1 MNQASSYIQLWKPV
15 FVFWV
20 ASLCGSGLAA
30 QTLSLDSC
38 YALAR
43 RNYPLVQQFD
53 LVEKSKELSLEN
65 ASKGYLPQ
73 LAVNGQATYQSE
85 VTSLP
90 ISFPGL
96 NVPELSKDQYRL
108 FGEVNQPLTDLLFVK
123 EQQDLIRANSAV
135 ESQKIEVELHKLRE
149 RVYQLYF
156 GVLYMDARLAQAQL
170 LIKDLE
176 AGLAKVQAAIAG
188 GVALKSQADQ
198 LRAELL
204 KAQQQITELK
214 SGRQAYAE
222 VLGLLI
228 RQSIDEK
235 TVLETPAVP
244 NASIEIRR
252 PELALFSSQQQSLTQ
267 QSRLL
272 NNKTLPRLGAFFQGG
287 YGRPA
292 LNVLS
297 NDFEPYFITGL
308 RLNWNISSFYTSG
321 NERKLL
327 STQQSAIAL
336 QRETFLLNTRLA
348 VQQQNAEI
356 AKWQDLIAS
365 DQEIIQLRES
375 IKNTAQQQLS
385 NGTATTTD
393 YLNYVNAEDLA
404 RQQLILHRMQLL
416 LAQYNQ
422 LLTTG
427 N

>member
-1 MNQASSYIQLWKPV
+1 M
-15 FVFWV
+15 
-20 ASLCGSGLAA
+20 
-30 QTLSLDSC
+30 
-38 YALAR
+38 AR

-53 LVEKSKELSLEN
+53 LIEKSKALSLEN
-65 ASKGYLPQ
+65 AAKGYLPQ

-85 VTSLP
+85 VTRLP

-108 FGEVNQPLTDLLFVK
+108 FGEVNQPLTDLFFVK
-123 EQQDLIRANSAV
+123 EQQDLIRANAAL
-135 ESQKIEVELHKLRE
+135 ETQKTEVELHKLRE

-156 GVLYMDARLAQAQL
+156 GVLYMDARLEQAQL

-176 AGLAKVQAAIAG
+176 AGLAKVQAAVAG

-204 KAQQQITELK
+204 KARQQIAELK
-214 SGRQAYAE
+214 SGRRAYAE
-222 VLGLLI
+222 ALGLLT
-228 RQSIDEK
+228 RQNMDEK
-235 TVLETPAVP
+235 TVLETPAAP
-244 NASIEIRR
+244 LPATEIRR
-252 PELALFSSQQQSLTQ
+252 PELAMFGAQQQSLVQ
-267 QSRLL
+267 QSRLI
-272 NNKTLPRLGAFFQGG
+272 NNKTLPRLSAFFQGG

-297 NDFEPYFITGL
+297 NDFDPYFITGL

-321 NERKLL
+321 NERQLL

-348 VQQQNAEI
+348 VQQQQAEI
-356 AKWQDLIAS
+356 AKWQELIVS
-365 DQEIIQLRES
+365 DGEIILLRES
-375 IKNTAQQQLS
+375 VKNTAQQQLS
-385 NGTATTTD
+385 NGTVTTTD

-416 LAQYNQ
+416 LAQYNH

>member
-15 FVFWV
+15 LVLWV
-20 ASLCGSGLAA
+20 ISLWGSGLAA

-53 LVEKSKELSLEN
+53 LIEKSKELSLEN

-156 GVLYMDARLAQAQL
+156 GVLYMDARLAQVQL

-176 AGLAKVQAAIAG
+176 AGLAKVQAAISG

-204 KAQQQITELK
+204 KARQQITELK
-214 SGRQAYAE
+214 SGRRAYAE

-348 VQQQNAEI
+348 LQQQNAEI
-356 AKWQDLIAS
+356 AKWQDLITS

>member
-15 FVFWV
+15 LVLWV
-20 ASLCGSGLAA
+20 ISLWGSGLAA

-53 LVEKSKELSLEN
+53 LIEKSKELSLEN

-348 VQQQNAEI
+348 LQQQNAEI
-356 AKWQDLIAS
+356 AKWQDLITS

-385 NGTATTTD
+385 NGTATATD

>member
-1 MNQASSYIQLWKPV
+1 MDIRILYVRRARRI
-15 FVFWV
+15 FVLCL
-20 ASLCGSGLAA
+20 ASLWVLGLTG
-30 QTLSLDSC
+30 QSLSLDSC
-38 YALAR
+38 YAMAR

-53 LVEKSKELSLEN
+53 LIEKSKALSLEN
-65 ASKGYLPQ
+65 AAKGYLPQ
-73 LAVNGQATYQSE
+73 LAVNGQATFQSE
-85 VTSLP
+85 VTRLP

-108 FGEVNQPLTDLLFVK
+108 FGEVNQPLTDLFFVK
-123 EQQDLIRANSAV
+123 EQQDLIRANAAL
-135 ESQKIEVELHKLRE
+135 ETQKTEVELHKLRE

-156 GVLYMDARLAQAQL
+156 GVLYMDARLEQAQL

-176 AGLAKVQAAIAG
+176 AGLAKVQAAVAG

-204 KAQQQITELK
+204 KARQQIAELK
-214 SGRQAYAE
+214 SGRRAYAE
-222 VLGLLI
+222 ALGLLT
-228 RQSIDEK
+228 RQNMDEK
-235 TVLETPAVP
+235 TVLETPAAP
-244 NASIEIRR
+244 LPATEIRR
-252 PELALFSSQQQSLTQ
+252 PELAMFGAQQQSLVQ
-267 QSRLL
+267 QSRLI
-272 NNKTLPRLGAFFQGG
+272 NNKTLPRLSAFFQGG

-297 NDFEPYFITGL
+297 NDFDPYFITGL

-321 NERKLL
+321 NERQLL
-327 STQQSAIAL
+327 STQQSAIAV

-348 VQQQNAEI
+348 VQQQQAEI
-356 AKWQDLIAS
+356 AKWQELIVS
-365 DQEIIQLRES
+365 DGEIILLRES
-375 IKNTAQQQLS
+375 VKNTAQQQLS
-385 NGTATTTD
+385 NGTVTTTD

-416 LAQYNQ
+416 LAQYNH

>member
-176 AGLAKVQAAIAG
+176 AGLAKVQAAISG

-204 KAQQQITELK
+204 KARQQITELK
-214 SGRQAYAE
+214 SGRRAFADA
-222 VLGLLI
+222 LGLLI
-228 RQSIDEK
+228 HQNIDEK
-235 TVLETPAVP
+235 MVLETPAVP
-244 NASIEIRR
+244 NTSIEIRR

-385 NGTATTTD
+385 NGTATATD

>member
-1 MNQASSYIQLWKPV
+1 MNIAIAHIQTWRRIFILYIAGLWG
-15 FVFWV
+15 
-20 ASLCGSGLAA
+20 LGLAA
-30 QTLSLDSC
+30 QSLSLDSC

-53 LVEKSKELSLEN
+53 LIEKSKELSLEN

-204 KAQQQITELK
+204 KARQQITELK

-235 TVLETPAVP
+235 TVLEIPVAPGSTT
-244 NASIEIRR
+244 EIKR
-252 PELALFSSQQQSLTQ
+252 PELALFLSQQQSLTQ

-385 NGTATTTD
+385 SGTATATD

>member
-1 MNQASSYIQLWKPV
+1 MNQANSYIQLWKPV
-15 FVFWV
+15 FVLWV
-20 ASLCGSGLAA
+20 ASLWGSGLSA

-53 LVEKSKELSLEN
+53 LIEKSKELSLEN

-156 GVLYMDARLAQAQL
+156 GVLYMDARLAQVQL

-176 AGLAKVQAAIAG
+176 AGLAKVQAAISG

-204 KAQQQITELK
+204 KARQQITELK
-214 SGRQAYAE
+214 SSRRAYAE

-356 AKWQDLIAS
+356 AKWQDLITS

>member
-1 MNQASSYIQLWKPV
+1 MDIRILYVRRARRI
-15 FVFWV
+15 FVLCL
-20 ASLCGSGLAA
+20 ASLWVLGLTG
-30 QTLSLDSC
+30 QSLSLDSC
-38 YALAR
+38 YAMAR

-53 LVEKSKELSLEN
+53 LIEKSKALSLEN
-65 ASKGYLPQ
+65 AAKGYLPQ
-73 LAVNGQATYQSE
+73 LAVNGQATFQSE
-85 VTSLP
+85 VTRLP

-108 FGEVNQPLTDLLFVK
+108 FGEVNQPLTDLFFVK
-123 EQQDLIRANSAV
+123 EQQDLIRANAAL
-135 ESQKIEVELHKLRE
+135 ETQKTEVELHKLRE

-156 GVLYMDARLAQAQL
+156 GVLYMDARLEQAQL

-176 AGLAKVQAAIAG
+176 AGLAKVQAAVAG

-204 KAQQQITELK
+204 KARQQIAELK
-214 SGRQAYAE
+214 SGRRAYAE
-222 VLGLLI
+222 ALGLLT
-228 RQSIDEK
+228 RQNMDEK
-235 TVLETPAVP
+235 TVLETPAAP
-244 NASIEIRR
+244 LPATEIRR
-252 PELALFSSQQQSLTQ
+252 PELAMFGAQQQSLVQ
-267 QSRLL
+267 QSRLI
-272 NNKTLPRLGAFFQGG
+272 NNKTLPRLSSFFQGG

-297 NDFEPYFITGL
+297 NDFDPYFITGL

-321 NERKLL
+321 NERQLL

-348 VQQQNAEI
+348 VQQQQAEI
-356 AKWQDLIAS
+356 AKWQELIVS
-365 DQEIIQLRES
+365 DGEIILLRES
-375 IKNTAQQQLS
+375 VKNTAQQQLS
-385 NGTATTTD
+385 NGTVTTTD

-416 LAQYNQ
+416 LAQYNH

>member
-1 MNQASSYIQLWKPV
+1 M
-15 FVFWV
+15 
-20 ASLCGSGLAA
+20 
-30 QTLSLDSC
+30 
-38 YALAR
+38 AR

-53 LVEKSKELSLEN
+53 LIEKSKALSLEN
-65 ASKGYLPQ
+65 AAKGYLPQ
-73 LAVNGQATYQSE
+73 LAVNGQATFQSE
-85 VTSLP
+85 VTRLP

-108 FGEVNQPLTDLLFVK
+108 FGEVNQPLTDLFFVK
-123 EQQDLIRANSAV
+123 EQQDLIRANAAL
-135 ESQKIEVELHKLRE
+135 ETQKTEVELHKLRE

-156 GVLYMDARLAQAQL
+156 GVLYMDARLEQAQL

-176 AGLAKVQAAIAG
+176 AGLAKVQAAVAG

-204 KAQQQITELK
+204 KARQQIAELK
-214 SGRQAYAE
+214 SGRRAYAE
-222 VLGLLI
+222 ALGLLT
-228 RQSIDEK
+228 RQNMDEK
-235 TVLETPAVP
+235 TVLETPAAP
-244 NASIEIRR
+244 LPATEIRR
-252 PELALFSSQQQSLTQ
+252 PELAMFGAQQQSLAQ
-267 QSRLL
+267 QSRLI
-272 NNKTLPRLGAFFQGG
+272 NNKTLPRLSAFFQGG

-297 NDFEPYFITGL
+297 NDFDPYFITGL

-321 NERKLL
+321 NERQLL

-348 VQQQNAEI
+348 VQQQQAEI
-356 AKWQDLIAS
+356 AKWQELIVS
-365 DQEIIQLRES
+365 DGEIILLRES
-375 IKNTAQQQLS
+375 VKNTAQQQLS
-385 NGTATTTD
+385 NGTVTTTD

-416 LAQYNQ
+416 LAQYNH

>member
-15 FVFWV
+15 FVLWV
-20 ASLCGSGLAA
+20 VSLWGSGLAA

-53 LVEKSKELSLEN
+53 LIEKSKELSLEN

-108 FGEVNQPLTDLLFVK
+108 FGEVNQPLTDLFFVK

-204 KAQQQITELK
+204 KARQQITELK
-214 SGRQAYAE
+214 SGRRAYAE

-235 TVLETPAVP
+235 MVLETPVVP
-244 NASIEIRR
+244 GSTTEIKR
-252 PELALFSSQQQSLTQ
+252 PELALFLSQQQSLTQ
-267 QSRLL
+267 QSRLV

-356 AKWQDLIAS
+356 AKWQDLITS

>member
-20 ASLCGSGLAA
+20 ASLWGSGLAA

-204 KAQQQITELK
+204 KARQQITELK
-214 SGRQAYAE
+214 SGRRAFADA
-222 VLGLLI
+222 LGLLI
-228 RQSIDEK
+228 HQNIDEK
-235 TVLETPAVP
+235 MVLETPAVP
-244 NASIEIRR
+244 NTSIEIRR

-356 AKWQDLIAS
+356 AKWQDLITS

-385 NGTATTTD
+385 NGTATATD

>member
-1 MNQASSYIQLWKPV
+1 MNQASSYIQLWRPA
-15 FVFWV
+15 FVLWV
-20 ASLCGSGLAA
+20 ISLWGSVLAA

-53 LVEKSKELSLEN
+53 LIEKSKELSLEN

-156 GVLYMDARLAQAQL
+156 GVLYMDARLAQVQL
-170 LIKDLE
+170 LTKDLE
-176 AGLAKVQAAIAG
+176 AGLAKVQAAISG

-204 KAQQQITELK
+204 KARQQITELK
-214 SGRQAYAE
+214 SSRRAYAE

-356 AKWQDLIAS
+356 AKWQDLITS

>member
-15 FVFWV
+15 FVLWL
-20 ASLCGSGLAA
+20 ASLYGSGLSA

-53 LVEKSKELSLEN
+53 LIEKSKELSLEN

-108 FGEVNQPLTDLLFVK
+108 FGEVNQPLTDLFFVK

-204 KAQQQITELK
+204 KARQQITELK
-214 SGRQAYAE
+214 SGRRTYAE

-235 TVLETPAVP
+235 TVLETPVVP
-244 NASIEIRR
+244 GSTTEIKR
-252 PELALFSSQQQSLTQ
+252 PELALFLSQQQSLTQ
-267 QSRLL
+267 QSRLV

-356 AKWQDLIAS
+356 AKWQDLITS

>member
-15 FVFWV
+15 FVLWLV
-20 ASLCGSGLAA
+20 SLYGSGLSA

-53 LVEKSKELSLEN
+53 LIEKSKELSLEN

-108 FGEVNQPLTDLLFVK
+108 FGEVNQPLTDLFFVK

-176 AGLAKVQAAIAG
+176 AGLAKVQAAISG

-204 KAQQQITELK
+204 KARQQITELK
-214 SGRQAYAE
+214 SSRRAYADA
-222 VLGLLI
+222 LGLLI
-228 RQSIDEK
+228 HQNIDEK
-235 TVLETPAVP
+235 TVLETPVVP
-244 NASIEIRR
+244 GSTTEIKR
-252 PELALFSSQQQSLTQ
+252 PELALFLSQQQSLTQ

-356 AKWQDLIAS
+356 AKWQDLITS

>member
-15 FVFWV
+15 FVLWV

-176 AGLAKVQAAIAG
+176 AGLAKVQAAISG

-204 KAQQQITELK
+204 KARQQITELK
-214 SGRQAYAE
+214 SGRRAFADA
-222 VLGLLI
+222 LGLLI
-228 RQSIDEK
+228 HQNIDEK
-235 TVLETPAVP
+235 MVLETPAVP
-244 NASIEIRR
+244 NTSIEIRR

-356 AKWQDLIAS
+356 AKWQDLITS

-385 NGTATTTD
+385 NGTATATD

>member
-15 FVFWV
+15 LVLWV
-20 ASLCGSGLAA
+20 ISLWGSGLAA

-43 RNYPLVQQFD
+43 QNYPLVQQFD
-53 LVEKSKELSLEN
+53 LIEKSKELSLEN

-96 NVPELSKDQYRL
+96 KVPELSKDQYRL

-156 GVLYMDARLAQAQL
+156 GVLYMDARLAQVQL

-176 AGLAKVQAAIAG
+176 AGLAKVQAAISG

-204 KAQQQITELK
+204 KARQQITELK
-214 SGRQAYAE
+214 SGRRAYAE

-348 VQQQNAEI
+348 LQQQNAEI
-356 AKWQDLIAS
+356 AKWQDLITS

>member
-1 MNQASSYIQLWKPV
+1 MDIRILYVRRARRI
-15 FVFWV
+15 FVLCL
-20 ASLCGSGLAA
+20 ASLWVLGLTG
-30 QTLSLDSC
+30 QSLSLDSC
-38 YALAR
+38 YAMAR

-53 LVEKSKELSLEN
+53 LIEKSKALSLEN
-65 ASKGYLPQ
+65 AAKGYLPQ
-73 LAVNGQATYQSE
+73 LAVNGQATFQSE
-85 VTSLP
+85 VTRLP

-108 FGEVNQPLTDLLFVK
+108 FGEVNQPLTDLFFVK
-123 EQQDLIRANSAV
+123 EQQDLIRANAAL
-135 ESQKIEVELHKLRE
+135 ETQKTEVELHKLRE

-156 GVLYMDARLAQAQL
+156 GVLYMDARLEQAQL

-176 AGLAKVQAAIAG
+176 AGLAKVQAAVAG

-204 KAQQQITELK
+204 KARQQIAELK
-214 SGRQAYAE
+214 SGRRAYAE
-222 VLGLLI
+222 ALGLLT
-228 RQSIDEK
+228 RQNMDEK
-235 TVLETPAVP
+235 TVLETPAAP
-244 NASIEIRR
+244 LPATEIRR
-252 PELALFSSQQQSLTQ
+252 PELAMFGAQQQSLAQ
-267 QSRLL
+267 QSRLI
-272 NNKTLPRLGAFFQGG
+272 NNKTLPRLSAFFQGG

-297 NDFEPYFITGL
+297 NDFDPYFITGL

-321 NERKLL
+321 NERQLL

-348 VQQQNAEI
+348 VQQQQAEI
-356 AKWQDLIAS
+356 AKWQELIVS
-365 DQEIIQLRES
+365 DGEIILLRES
-375 IKNTAQQQLS
+375 VKNTAQQQLS
-385 NGTATTTD
+385 NGTVTTTD

-416 LAQYNQ
+416 LAQYNH

>member
-1 MNQASSYIQLWKPV
+1 MDIRILYFRRARRI
-15 FVFWV
+15 FVLCL
-20 ASLCGSGLAA
+20 ASLWALGLAG
-30 QTLSLDSC
+30 QSLNLDSC
-38 YALAR
+38 YAMAR

-53 LVEKSKELSLEN
+53 LIEKSKALSLEN
-65 ASKGYLPQ
+65 AAKGYLPQ

-85 VTSLP
+85 VTRLP

-108 FGEVNQPLTDLLFVK
+108 FGEINQPLTDLFFVK
-123 EQQDLIRANSAV
+123 EQQDLIRANAAL
-135 ESQKIEVELHKLRE
+135 ETQKTEVELHKLRE

-156 GVLYMDARLAQAQL
+156 GVLYMDARLEQAQL

-176 AGLAKVQAAIAG
+176 AGLAKVQAAVAG

-204 KAQQQITELK
+204 KARQQIAELK
-214 SGRQAYAE
+214 SGRRAYAE
-222 VLGLLI
+222 ALGLLT
-228 RQSIDEK
+228 RQNMDEK
-235 TVLETPAVP
+235 TVLETPAAP
-244 NASIEIRR
+244 LPATEIRR
-252 PELALFSSQQQSLTQ
+252 PELAMFGAQQQSLVQ
-267 QSRLL
+267 QSRLI
-272 NNKTLPRLGAFFQGG
+272 NNKTLPRLSAFFQGG

-297 NDFEPYFITGL
+297 NDFDPYFITGL

-321 NERKLL
+321 NERQLL

-348 VQQQNAEI
+348 VQQQQAEI
-356 AKWQDLIAS
+356 AKWQELIVS
-365 DQEIIQLRES
+365 DGEIILLRES
-375 IKNTAQQQLS
+375 VKNTAQQQLS
-385 NGTATTTD
+385 NGTVTTTD

-416 LAQYNQ
+416 LAQYNH

>member
-1 MNQASSYIQLWKPV
+1 MNQANSYIQLWKPV
-15 FVFWV
+15 FVLWV
-20 ASLCGSGLAA
+20 ASLWGSGLSA

-53 LVEKSKELSLEN
+53 LIEKSKELSLEN

-108 FGEVNQPLTDLLFVK
+108 FGEVNQPLTDLFFVK

-156 GVLYMDARLAQAQL
+156 GVLYMDARLAQVQL

-176 AGLAKVQAAIAG
+176 AGLAKVQAAISG

-204 KAQQQITELK
+204 KARQQITELK
-214 SGRQAYAE
+214 SSRRAYAE

-356 AKWQDLIAS
+356 AKWQDLITS

>member
-1 MNQASSYIQLWKPV
+1 MNIPILRVQAWRRIFILCIAGLWG
-15 FVFWV
+15 
-20 ASLCGSGLAA
+20 LGLAA
-30 QTLSLDSC
+30 QSLSLDSC

-53 LVEKSKELSLEN
+53 LIEKSKELSLAN
-65 ASKGYLPQ
+65 AAKGYLPQ

-85 VTSLP
+85 VTRLP

-96 NVPELSKDQYRL
+96 NVPELSQDQYRL
-108 FGEVNQPLTDLLFVK
+108 FGEVNQPITDLFFVK
-123 EQQDLIRANSAV
+123 EQQDLIRANAEV
-135 ESQKIEVELHKLRE
+135 ETQKTEVELHKLRE

-156 GVLYMDARLAQAQL
+156 GVLYMDARLEQAQL
-170 LIKDLE
+170 LIKDVE
-176 AGLAKVQAAIAG
+176 AGLAKVQAAVAG

-204 KAQQQITELK
+204 KARQQVAELK
-214 SGRQAYAE
+214 SGRKAYAE
-222 VLGLLI
+222 ALGLLI
-228 RQSIDEK
+228 RQNIDEK
-235 TVLETPAVP
+235 TVLETPVAP
-244 NASIEIRR
+244 LSTTAIRR
-252 PELALFSSQQQSLTQ
+252 PELAMFGAQQQSLAQ
-267 QSRLL
+267 QSRLI
-272 NNKTLPRLGAFFQGG
+272 NNKTLPRLSAFFQGG

-297 NDFEPYFITGL
+297 NDFETYFITGL

-321 NERKLL
+321 NERALL

-348 VQQQNAEI
+348 MQQQQAEI
-356 AKWQDLIAS
+356 AKWQELIDS

-385 NGTATTTD
+385 NGTATAAD

-404 RQQLILHRMQLL
+404 RQQLILHRMQWL

>member
-1 MNQASSYIQLWKPV
+1 MDIRILYLRRVRHMFILCL
-15 FVFWV
+15 
-20 ASLCGSGLAA
+20 ASLWVQGLTG
-30 QTLSLDSC
+30 QSLNLDTC
-38 YALAR
+38 YAMAR
-43 RNYPLVQQFD
+43 RNYPLVQQFG
-53 LVEKSKELSLEN
+53 LIEHSKELSLEN

-73 LAVNGQATYQSE
+73 LAVSGQATYQSE

-108 FGEVNQPLTDLLFVK
+108 FGELNQPLTDLFFVK

-135 ESQKIEVELHKLRE
+135 ENQKIELELHKLRE

-235 TVLETPAVP
+235 TVLEIPVAPGSTT
-244 NASIEIRR
+244 EIKR
-252 PELALFSSQQQSLTQ
+252 PELALFVSQQQSLAQ
-267 QSRLL
+267 QSRLV
-272 NNKTLPRLGAFFQGG
+272 NNKTLPRLSAFFQGG

-356 AKWQDLIAS
+356 AKWQELISS

-375 IKNTAQQQLS
+375 IKNTSRQQLS
-385 NGTATTTD
+385 NGTATATD

>member
-15 FVFWV
+15 FVLWV
-20 ASLCGSGLAA
+20 ASLWGIGLTA
-30 QTLSLDSC
+30 QSLSLDSC

-53 LVEKSKELSLEN
+53 LIEKSKELSLEN
-65 ASKGYLPQ
+65 AAKGYLPQ

-108 FGEVNQPLTDLLFVK
+108 FGEVNQPLTDLFFVK
-123 EQQDLIRANSAV
+123 EQQDLIRANSGV

-198 LRAELL
+198 LQAELL
-204 KAQQQITELK
+204 KARQQITELK
-214 SGRQAYAE
+214 SGRRVYADA
-222 VLGLLI
+222 LGLLI

-235 TVLETPAVP
+235 TVLEIPVAPSSTT
-244 NASIEIRR
+244 EIKR
-252 PELALFSSQQQSLTQ
+252 PELALFLSQQQSLAQ
-267 QSRLL
+267 QNRLV
-272 NNKTLPRLGAFFQGG
+272 NNKTLPRLSAFFQGG

-327 STQQSAIAL
+327 SAQQSAIAL
-336 QRETFLLNTRLA
+336 QRETFLLNTRVA
-348 VQQQNAEI
+348 VQQQNEGI
-356 AKWQDLIAS
+356 AKWQELIAS

-375 IKNTAQQQLS
+375 IKNSARQQLS
-385 NGTATTTD
+385 NGTATATD

>member
-1 MNQASSYIQLWKPV
+1 MDIRILYVRRARRI
-15 FVFWV
+15 FVLCL
-20 ASLCGSGLAA
+20 ASLWGLGLTG
-30 QTLSLDSC
+30 QSLSLDSC
-38 YALAR
+38 YAMAR

-53 LVEKSKELSLEN
+53 LIEKSKALSLEN
-65 ASKGYLPQ
+65 AAKGYLPQ

-85 VTSLP
+85 VTRLP

-108 FGEVNQPLTDLLFVK
+108 FGEVNQPLTDLFFVK
-123 EQQDLIRANSAV
+123 EQQDLIRANAAL
-135 ESQKIEVELHKLRE
+135 ETQKTEVELHKLRE

-156 GVLYMDARLAQAQL
+156 GVLYMDARLEQAQL

-176 AGLAKVQAAIAG
+176 AGLAKVQAAVAG

-204 KAQQQITELK
+204 KARQQIAELK
-214 SGRQAYAE
+214 SGRRAYAE
-222 VLGLLI
+222 ALGLLT
-228 RQSIDEK
+228 RQNMDEK
-235 TVLETPAVP
+235 TVLETPAAP
-244 NASIEIRR
+244 LPATEIRR
-252 PELALFSSQQQSLTQ
+252 PELAMFGAQQQSLVQ
-267 QSRLL
+267 QSRLI
-272 NNKTLPRLGAFFQGG
+272 NNKTLPRLSAFFQGG

-297 NDFEPYFITGL
+297 NDFDPYFITGL

-321 NERKLL
+321 NERQLL

-348 VQQQNAEI
+348 VQQQQAEI
-356 AKWQDLIAS
+356 AKWQELIVS
-365 DQEIIQLRES
+365 DGEIILLRES
-375 IKNTAQQQLS
+375 VKNTAQQQLS
-385 NGTATTTD
+385 NGTVTTTD

-416 LAQYNQ
+416 LAQYNH

>member
-1 MNQASSYIQLWKPV
+1 MNQASSYIQLWRPV
-15 FVFWV
+15 FVLWV
-20 ASLCGSGLAA
+20 ASLWGSGLSA

-53 LVEKSKELSLEN
+53 LIEKSKELSLEN

-156 GVLYMDARLAQAQL
+156 GVLYMDARLAQVQL

-176 AGLAKVQAAIAG
+176 AGLAKVQAAISG

-204 KAQQQITELK
+204 KARQQITELK
-214 SGRQAYAE
+214 SGRRAYAE

-356 AKWQDLIAS
+356 AKWQDLITS